1 MKKLLLLALLPL
13 LFVSCSK
20 DSDSPN
26 EPVQEPS
33 EVIYSVNLHNDIKKS
48 AVSNSSDGN
57 LYDVYVVSQN
67 GEVYSIGTV
76 ANGKVANFKFPKG
89 YNKSKVFFFILKFG
103 KTEAKSK
110 ESDYWSPEKS
120 YGKLLSFFVDESK
133 PIEVYI
139 TENTTYSSFSCKDI
153 ANFKNMLQSVLSGL
167 GQ

>member
-20 DSDSPN
+20 DGDSPN

-33 EVIYSVNLHNDIKKS
+33 EVNYSVNLHNDIKKS

-67 GEVYSIGTV
+67 GEVM
-76 ANGKVANFKFPKG
+76 NFKFPKG
-89 YNKSKVFFFILKFG
+89 YDKSKVFFFILKFG